1 MMTIIEKIK
10 TDPFYQKL
18 LALSLPIV
26 FQNFMTTSLDLMDSV
41 MIGAVGELELAAVG
55 LANQIYFLLFLVLFG
70 VNNGVSVYIAQ
81 FWGDKNKKDIHK
93 SVGLGLVTS
102 LVIASLFF
110 IAAFFFSEAIMNLLI
125 DDPVVIALGVQY
137 MEIIA
142 FAYMFTGVSFA
153 LGVFSRSVEQA
164 KLPAMVSGVSIV
176 INIVMNYILI
186 FGKLGMPALG
196 VQGAAI
202 GTLIARAVEFLL
214 LTSLIVK
221 KDSVIIGKL
230 EEMLAFD
237 FNFSFKIF
245 KRAFPVILNET
256 FWALGTIMYIVM
268 IGHIGASAVAIFHI
282 SNIVYR
288 FFNIIFIGFASACQV
303 MVGNRIGAREEK
315 LAESYAFRIV
325 KIAEIVTI
333 ILGII
338 VFALAPFI
346 VKIFSFEAG
355 NAQLAIYSIRV
366 FMFYSMFKT
375 FNLMMII
382 GVLRG
387 GGDTKAAMYI
397 EIGGVWGLGVPMA
410 YLSAVILG
418 LPVHWVIGF
427 IYSEEIF
434 KAVLGFKRLHSGKWI
449 NNVTLEVADD
459 NS

>member
-1 MMTIIEKIK
+1 MNIVEKLEKDI
-10 TDPFYQKL
+10 FYRKL
-18 LALSLPIV
+18 LALSIPIV
-26 FQNFMTTSLDLMDSV
+26 FQNFMTTSLDLMDSI

-70 VNNGVSVYIAQ
+70 VNNGVAVYIAQ

-93 SVGLGLVTS
+93 SVGLGLFSS
-102 LVIASLFF
+102 LIIAIVFF
-110 IAAFFFSEAIMNLLI
+110 IAAFFFSKEIMTLLI
-125 DDPVVIALGVQY
+125 DDPVVIGLGVQY
-137 MEIIA
+137 MRIIA

-164 KLPAMVSGVSIV
+164 KLPAMISGVSIV

-186 FGKLGMPALG
+186 FGKFGMPVLG
-196 VQGAAI
+196 VRGAAL
-202 GTLIARAVEFLL
+202 GTLIARIVEFVLL
-214 LTSLIVK
+214 ISIMFK
-221 KDSVIIGKL
+221 KDSVIIGKFK
-230 EEMLAFD
+230 EMTAFD
-237 FNFSFKIF
+237 LSFSIKIF

-268 IGHIGASAVAIFHI
+268 IGHIGPSAVAIFHI

-303 MVGNRIGAREEK
+303 MVGNKIGARQEK
-315 LAESYAFRIV
+315 VAETYAFRIV
-325 KIAEIVTI
+325 KIAEIGTI
-333 ILGII
+333 ILGVII
-338 VFALAPFI
+338 FALAPLI

-375 FNLMMII
+375 FNLMMIV

-387 GGDTKAAMYI
+387 GGDTKAAMFI

-418 LPVHWVIGF
+418 LPVHWVIAF
-427 IYSEEIF
+427 IYSEEVF
-434 KAVLGFKRLHSGKWI
+434 KAAIGFRRLYSGKWI
-449 NNVTLEVADD
+449 NNVTLEVVEKTQ
-459 NS
+459 

>member
-1 MMTIIEKIK
+1 MDIVEKLEKDI
-10 TDPFYQKL
+10 FYKKL
-18 LALSLPIV
+18 LALSIPIV

-70 VNNGVSVYIAQ
+70 VNNGVAVYIAQ

-93 SVGLGLVTS
+93 SVGLGLFSS
-102 LVIASLFF
+102 LIIAAIFF
-110 IAAFFFSEAIMNLLI
+110 IAAFFFSEEIMTLLI
-125 DDPVVIALGVQY
+125 DDAVVIDLGVQY
-137 MEIIA
+137 MKIIA
-142 FAYMFTGVSFA
+142 FAYIFTGVSFA

-186 FGKLGMPALG
+186 FGKFGMPVLG
-196 VQGAAI
+196 VRGAAI
-202 GTLIARAVEFLL
+202 GTLIARIVEFIL
-214 LTSLIVK
+214 LTSIMFK
-221 KDSVIIGKL
+221 KDSVIIGKFK
-230 EEMLAFD
+230 EMIAFD
-237 FNFSFKIF
+237 LPFSIKIF

-268 IGHIGASAVAIFHI
+268 IGHIGPSAVAIFHI

-303 MVGNRIGAREEK
+303 MVGNKIGAKQEA
-315 LAESYAFRIV
+315 LAETYAFRIV
-325 KIAEIVTI
+325 KIAEIGTV
-333 ILGII
+333 ILGVII
-338 VFALAPFI
+338 FALAPFI

-366 FMFYSMFKT
+366 FMFYSLFKT
-375 FNLMMII
+375 FNLMMIV

-387 GGDTKAAMYI
+387 GGDTKAAMFI

-418 LPVHWVIGF
+418 LPVHWVIAF

-434 KAVLGFKRLHSGKWI
+434 KAIIGFKRLYSGKWI
-449 NNVTLEVADD
+449 NNVTLEVAET
-459 NS
+459 SQ

>member
-1 MMTIIEKIK
+1 MNIVEKLEKDI
-10 TDPFYQKL
+10 FYRKL
-18 LALSLPIV
+18 LALSIPIV

-70 VNNGVSVYIAQ
+70 VNNGVAVYIAQ

-93 SVGLGLVTS
+93 SVGLGLFS
-102 LVIASLFF
+102 SIIIAIVFF
-110 IAAFFFSEAIMNLLI
+110 IAAFFFSKEIMTLLI
-125 DDPVVIALGVQY
+125 DDPVVIDLGVQY
-137 MEIIA
+137 MRIIA
-142 FAYMFTGVSFA
+142 FAYIFTGVSFA

-164 KLPAMVSGVSIV
+164 KLPAMISGVSIV
-176 INIVMNYILI
+176 INIAMNYILI
-186 FGKLGMPALG
+186 FGKFGMPVLG
-196 VQGAAI
+196 VRGAAL
-202 GTLIARAVEFLL
+202 GTLIARIVEFIL
-214 LTSLIVK
+214 LTSIMFK
-221 KDSVIIGKL
+221 KDSVIIGKFK
-230 EEMLAFD
+230 EMIAFD
-237 FNFSFKIF
+237 FSFSIKIF

-268 IGHIGASAVAIFHI
+268 IGHIGPSAVAIFHI

-303 MVGNRIGAREEK
+303 MVGNKIGARQEK
-315 LAESYAFRIV
+315 VAETYAFRIV
-325 KIAEIVTI
+325 KIAEIGTI
-333 ILGII
+333 ILGVII
-338 VFALAPFI
+338 FALAPLI

-375 FNLMMII
+375 FNLMMIV

-387 GGDTKAAMYI
+387 GGDTKAAMFI

-418 LPVHWVIGF
+418 LPVHWVIAF

-434 KAVLGFKRLHSGKWI
+434 KAAIGFRRLYSGKWI
-449 NNVTLEVADD
+449 NNVTLEVVEKTQ
-459 NS
+459 

>member
-1 MMTIIEKIK
+1 
-10 TDPFYQKL
+10 
-18 LALSLPIV
+18 
-26 FQNFMTTSLDLMDSV
+26 MTTSLDLMDSI

-70 VNNGVSVYIAQ
+70 VNNGVAVYIAQ

-93 SVGLGLVTS
+93 SVGLGLFSS
-102 LVIASLFF
+102 LIIAIVFF
-110 IAAFFFSEAIMNLLI
+110 IAAFFFSKEIMTLLI
-125 DDPVVIALGVQY
+125 DDPVVIGLGVQY
-137 MEIIA
+137 MRIIA

-164 KLPAMVSGVSIV
+164 KLPAMISGVSIV

-186 FGKLGMPALG
+186 FGKFGMPVLG
-196 VQGAAI
+196 VRGAAL
-202 GTLIARAVEFLL
+202 GTLIARIVEFVLL
-214 LTSLIVK
+214 ISIMFK
-221 KDSVIIGKL
+221 KDSVIIGKFK
-230 EEMLAFD
+230 EMTAFD
-237 FNFSFKIF
+237 LSFSIKIF

-268 IGHIGASAVAIFHI
+268 IGHIGPSAVAIFHI

-303 MVGNRIGAREEK
+303 MVGNKIGARQEK
-315 LAESYAFRIV
+315 VAETYAFRIV
-325 KIAEIVTI
+325 KIAEIGTI
-333 ILGII
+333 ILGVII
-338 VFALAPFI
+338 FALAPLI

-375 FNLMMII
+375 FNLMMIV

-387 GGDTKAAMYI
+387 GGDTKAAMFI

-418 LPVHWVIGF
+418 LPVHWVIAF
-427 IYSEEIF
+427 IYSEEVF
-434 KAVLGFKRLHSGKWI
+434 KAAIGFRRLYSGKWI
-449 NNVTLEVADD
+449 NNVTLEVVEKTQ
-459 NS
+459 

>member
-1 MMTIIEKIK
+1 MNIVEKLEKDI
-10 TDPFYQKL
+10 FYRKL
-18 LALSLPIV
+18 LALSIPIV
-26 FQNFMTTSLDLMDSV
+26 FQNFMTTSLDLMDSI

-70 VNNGVSVYIAQ
+70 VNNGVAVYIAQ

-93 SVGLGLVTS
+93 SVGLGLFS
-102 LVIASLFF
+102 SIIIAIVFF
-110 IAAFFFSEAIMNLLI
+110 IAAFFFSKEIMTLLI
-125 DDPVVIALGVQY
+125 DDSVVIDLGVQY
-137 MEIIA
+137 MRIIA
-142 FAYMFTGVSFA
+142 FAYIFTGVSFA

-164 KLPAMVSGVSIV
+164 KLPAMISGISIV
-176 INIVMNYILI
+176 INIAMNYILI
-186 FGKLGMPALG
+186 FGKFGMPVLG
-196 VQGAAI
+196 VRGAAL
-202 GTLIARAVEFLL
+202 GTLIARIVEFIL
-214 LTSLIVK
+214 LTSIMFK
-221 KDSVIIGKL
+221 KDSVIIGKFK
-230 EEMLAFD
+230 EMIAFD
-237 FNFSFKIF
+237 FSFSIKIF

-268 IGHIGASAVAIFHI
+268 IGHIGPSAVAIFHI

-303 MVGNRIGAREEK
+303 MVGNKIGARQEK
-315 LAESYAFRIV
+315 VAETYAFRIV
-325 KIAEIVTI
+325 KIAEIGTI
-333 ILGII
+333 ILGVII
-338 VFALAPFI
+338 FALAPLI

-375 FNLMMII
+375 FNLMMIV

-387 GGDTKAAMYI
+387 GGDTKAAMFI

-418 LPVHWVIGF
+418 LPVHWVIAF

-434 KAVLGFKRLHSGKWI
+434 KAAIGFRRLYSGKWI
-449 NNVTLEVADD
+449 NNVTLEVVEKTQ
-459 NS
+459 